1 MYAEWHKNC
10 NIGLDRDVIPKL
22 IEFGIMVVLI
32 LNHMESCLFIYVC
45 IVYWTIRDLKINKI
59 L

>member
-10 NIGLDRDVIPKL
+10 NIGYDTDVTPKL

-45 IVYWTIRDLKINKI
+45 IVYLDH
-59 L
+59 